1 MDKRNLEKTKIDL
14 LNAAEKLMTG
24 CDDPNLVTS
33 RAIAKE
39 AGVNAAMINYCYGSR
54 EALLFAVFNRIQQEG
69 QVSNPAFIKILGD
82 NLTPKEKLIEIHIES
97 MKMMLKHFNYAKAIT
112 KYVLLN
118 RRIDAE
124 RKSFSFIMEHFGN
137 RKTEGECRR
146 IAFELSGI
154 HELTILRH
162 EELKETCGIDLKN
175 EEVLRK
181 YVTEHI
187 NMFLGE

>member
-1 MDKRNLEKTKIDL
+1 MDKRNVEKTKIDL

-112 KYVLLN
+112 NMKNISVCDFDFLIFSSIELVYNSCNNISFTALN
-118 RRIDAE
+118 
-124 RKSFSFIMEHFGN
+124 KLHKM
-137 RKTEGECRR
+137 
-146 IAFELSGI
+146 LS
-154 HELTILRH
+154 
-162 EELKETCGIDLKN
+162 TCGFC
-175 EEVLRK
+175 R
-181 YVTEHI
+181 
-187 NMFLGE
+187 